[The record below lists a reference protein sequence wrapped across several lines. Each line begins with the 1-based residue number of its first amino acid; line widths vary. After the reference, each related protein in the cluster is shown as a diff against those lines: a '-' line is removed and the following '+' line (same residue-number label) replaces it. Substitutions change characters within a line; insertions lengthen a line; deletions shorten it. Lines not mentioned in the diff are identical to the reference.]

1 MKKRSQTFEGP
12 KSDLHKRYQQ
22 DLEYY
27 ASRKF
32 ESTHI
37 NHLFQSVQNSQVVYL
52 GDFHTFDQSLK
63 NLVRITQQ
71 LLKNKSKF
79 ILALEM
85 IQTDYQSILDAFLMG
100 QLTELEF
107 LDSIRYSESWR
118 FPWTHYKILF
128 DLATE
133 HGIQIKA
140 LNSTGSLEQRDQQA
154 AEIIV
159 QTVQKYPS
167 TPVLVLFGELH
178 IAPNRLPKQVLLQGG
193 QTIDNQTIIHQ
204 NLDAPYWSIV
214 DQGLRLNDH
223 KVIKYSDQEFCLL
236 SSPPW
241 MKYESMIYW
250 FENLMDDPDYDLHE
264 YILETGLKIFNDN
277 TYDNFVNLLVNISAN
292 FGLHKDTIPIDSIKI
307 YDHSNLDFVSNQIET
322 INPKGQKELYQ
333 NLLDKNQSFFC
344 YEDGFI
350 YCANYSVNKLSTL
363 AGMFLFVFFNQRLL
377 KEVTKASLP
386 NWKRLLFY
394 IYLNANGYLAS
405 KTINPFLKCDL
416 YKDIE
421 LHYRKSDKK
430 SDQALFHSILSIL
443 DDPIEICSKCRGLS
457 RKKIFVMGQIIG
469 EFLGENQYLKMQKY
483 SNIQFDLLHLTP
495 IKTFDLDLD
504 SFVSLFQ
511 NLLPNS
517 IYKMQK
523 KRMF

>member
-1 MKKRSQTFEGP
+1 
-12 KSDLHKRYQQ
+12 
-22 DLEYY
+22 
-27 ASRKF
+27 
-32 ESTHI
+32 
-37 NHLFQSVQNSQVVYL
+37 VQNSQVVYL